1 MLLTLKRCVMKPSKD
16 YTIGRLYIDGKYFCD
31 TLEDRQ
37 RGLASD
43 MPLKEI
49 LRIKVKHQTAI
60 PTGRYRVR
68 LDIQS
73 PKYAAKANY
82 WRYNKGYMPRLMDV
96 PGYEGVLIHPGNTK
110 GDTSGCILVGRNT
123 EVGRVN
129 ESMVAWKQLY
139 TILASAKDEIW
150 IEIK

>member
-1 MLLTLKRCVMKPSKD
+1 MLLTLKRYVMKPSKD
-16 YTIGRLYIDGKYFCD
+16 YTIGRLYVDGKYFCD

-49 LRIKVKHQTAI
+49 LRIKVKHETAI

-68 LDIQS
+68 MDIES
-73 PKYAAKANY
+73 PKYAEKATWWNY
-82 WRYNKGYMPRLMDV
+82 CKGKMPRLMNV
-96 PGYEGVLIHPGNTK
+96 PGYDGILIHTGNTK
-110 GDTSGCILVGRNT
+110 GDTSGCILVGKNT
-123 EVGRVN
+123 TVGRVN
-129 ESMVAWKQLY
+129 ESTATFKQLY
-139 TILASAKDEIW
+139 QVLKLAKDEIW